1 MKKKYIAIIFML
13 IIIIGSLQ
21 IPSLLESIYPLA
33 KEDRTE
39 AFYNIRYFL
48 QGIFSLVGIIFVNII
63 LLTYFKNSDV
73 DKKNYS
79 NK

>member
-39 AFYNIRYFL
+39 AFYNIRYLL